1 MKWNWDQKGVSSLTA
16 IRSIYRI
23 IFKAEIF
30 KEGMGCIGDCNI
42 QPTIEANLGQGGA
55 DRDFKNLRYFNL
67 EVLFNLDFDS
77 IILGL
82 SLI

>member
-1 MKWNWDQKGVSSLTA
+1 
-16 IRSIYRI
+16 
-23 IFKAEIF
+23 
-30 KEGMGCIGDCNI
+30 MGCIGDCNI